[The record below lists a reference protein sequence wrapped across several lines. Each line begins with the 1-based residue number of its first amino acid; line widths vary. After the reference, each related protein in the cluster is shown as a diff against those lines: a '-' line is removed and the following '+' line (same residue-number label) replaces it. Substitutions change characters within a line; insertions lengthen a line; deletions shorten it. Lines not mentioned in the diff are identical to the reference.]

1 MSLAFAVFI
10 EFIVIY
16 IFFFSKLLAR
26 KVRAM
31 NLFRREYWIKIKFNI
46 LLIVYLLDKIK
57 FRFIRYEVG
66 INVGL
71 TKNLILHRVFYFLV

>member
-1 MSLAFAVFI
+1 MS
-10 EFIVIY
+10 
-16 IFFFSKLLAR
+16 
-26 KVRAM
+26 
-31 NLFRREYWIKIKFNI
+31 LFRREYWIKIKFNI